1 MNQVVRKKLEL
12 NSSSVHLLNKQNL
25 NRNLSSLIK
34 QAKHINLAR
43 HINSYN
49 FIFITFIVLFAS
61 FEYVELVN
69 LQFLLTTT
77 MIYVITY

>member
-1 MNQVVRKKLEL
+1 MNKVVCKKLEL

-25 NRNLSSLIK
+25 NINLSSLIK

-49 FIFITFIVLFAS
+49 FIFITSKVLFTP
-61 FEYVELVN
+61 FKYVELVN
-69 LQFLLTTT
+69 LQFL
-77 MIYVITY
+77 